1 MPVLEQDAIDVG
13 KDFLEHHGVKGMK
26 WGVRRNR
33 RGKIKA
39 RATMTKK
46 AIKDSEW
53 LENPSSRG
61 ESFNTSYNK
70 TYRAAAWKI
79 RKGIRK
85 INRQPE
91 YKGQNFKERSPLRTK
106 YYRDISSMI
115 ETQLNSS
122 ATRHGRS
129 PNKKFQMAFSMD
141 VDKQAAP
148 TVTVR
153 LNDTRKGRKSARK
166 EAQTARKRRVSHED
180 DSSMISLV
188 LPLSLDDS
196 GYITDINIDS
206 IGEVLELD
214 SSEEIPLDHDS
225 FDQEFSDYLEHY
237 GIRGMKWGIR
247 RKDPSG
253 TSSTGRELNAKEV
266 AAAERAAAKSGRKE
280 KIRERKK
287 AVKERRNLSDAELE
301 KRVKRAQLEKQLR
314 EATAQDLAPRRT
326 AVKKVLGGA
335 AKTVA
340 ATALPALA
348 VYGGRKFIIKYMKNE
363 ALANEVFPPKTKKKK
378 GTQDAGKAAV
388 ETILRTSGSVKLP
401 TFAQSAK
408 PRS

>member
-1 MPVLEQDAIDVG
+1 MPVLEEDAIDVG
-13 KDFLEHHGVKGMK
+13 KAFLEHHGVKGMK

-33 RGKIKA
+33 NGKIKA

-53 LENPSSRG
+53 LENPSARG
-61 ESFNTSYNK
+61 KSFNASYNK
-70 TYRAAAWKI
+70 TYKAAAWKI

-153 LNDTRKGRKSARK
+153 LNDTRQGHKSARK

-180 DSSMISLV
+180 DSSMLSLV

-225 FDQEFSDYLEHY
+225 LDQEFSDFLEHH
-237 GIRGMKWGIR
+237 GIMGMKWGVR

-253 TSSTGRELNAKEV
+253 GSSTNAKEA

-287 AVKERRNLSDAELE
+287 AVKERRNLSDSELE

-314 EATAQDLAPRRT
+314 EATAQDLSPKRT
-326 AVKKVLGGA
+326 AVKKALGGA

-348 VYGGRKFIIKYMKNE
+348 TYAGRQFVKNYMKND
-363 ALANEVFPPKTKKKK
+363 ALANEVFPPKTQKKK
-378 GTQDAGKAAV
+378 DAKKAGAAAV
-388 ETILRTSGSVKLP
+388 AQTIAKVGSQTLP
-401 TFAQSAK
+401 SFAQSAK